1 MNTKAPITE
10 VMSTGIITVGPDTQL
25 CKVKDLFLRK
35 NIHHIPVTNH
45 RKLLGMIS
53 KTDLL
58 HHIRGPIECRNRGGM
73 DNKDLLENYCAK
85 DIMTERVG
93 KLKSRDKIGDA
104 VEVFRENFFRAIPVV
119 DDDKLVGMVTPID
132 LINFSVKSSTRAPQV
147 AH

>member
-1 MNTKAPITE
+1 MNTKAQITE
-10 VMSTGIITVGPDTQL
+10 AMSTGIITVGPDTEL
-25 CKVKDLFLRK
+25 TKVKDLFLRK

-58 HHIRGPIECRNRGGM
+58 YHMRGPIECRNRGDIG
-73 DNKDLLENYCAK
+73 NKDLLEKYCAK

-104 VEVFRENFFRAIPVV
+104 VEVFRENFFHAIPIV
-119 DDDKLVGMVTPID
+119 DEDKLVGMITPID
-132 LINFSVKSSTRAPQV
+132 LINYSVKSSTRTPQV
-147 AH
+147 VH

>member
-10 VMSTGIITVGPDTQL
+10 AMSTGIITVGPDTEL
-25 CKVKDLFLRK
+25 TKVKDLFLRK
-35 NIHHIPVTNH
+35 NIHHIPVTDH

-53 KTDLL
+53 KVDLL
-58 HHIRGPIECRNRGGM
+58 HHIRGPIECRNRGGI

-104 VEVFRENFFRAIPVV
+104 VEVFRENFFHAIPVV
-119 DDDKLVGMVTPID
+119 DEDKLVGMVTPID
-132 LINFSVKSSTRAPQV
+132 LINFSIKSSKKIPQTV
-147 AH
+147 H